1 MRVGCWGLRLAY
13 VVHLRVNQ
21 FTAINAPIYI
31 RCMNMVPKFVSA
43 RLGMRVVEDFI
54 IYIGHICHD
63 CDTLC
68 NDIIIFVTIITL
80 IHI

>member
-31 RCMNMVPKFVSA
+31 RCMNMMPKCVSA
-43 RLGMRVVEDFI
+43 RLGMRVVEDSIVYMGNKF
-54 IYIGHICHD
+54 HH

-68 NDIIIFVTIITL
+68 DAIIIFVTIVTL